1 MKIINY
7 TGNKIKMKINFYKG
21 DLPASFKAA
30 NIIAL
35 DSETM
40 GLNPKR
46 DKLCL
51 VQISNGDEVCHLV
64 KIDLSQEK
72 PLNLIKILKN
82 NKIQKIFHY
91 ARFDVAV
98 FKHNFKINIKN
109 IYCTK
114 IASKLVRTYTDK
126 HGYKDLCSELLGKSI
141 SKTEQSS
148 DWGGELSKEQQKY
161 AATDVL
167 YLHKI
172 KDKLDSMLLREKRI
186 KLAKAC
192 FDFIQYRTDLDIN
205 GWAEQDI
212 FKH

>member
-1 MKIINY
+1 
-7 TGNKIKMKINFYKG
+7 MKINFYKG
-21 DLPASFKAA
+21 DLPASFKAT

-51 VQISNGDEVCHLV
+51 VQISNGDEVCHLI
-64 KIDLSQEK
+64 KIDLSAEK
-72 PLNLIKILKN
+72 PLNLIKILKD

-98 FKHNFKINIKN
+98 FKHNFKVNIKN

-126 HGYKDLCSELLGKSI
+126 HGYKDLCGELLGKSI

-148 DWGGELSKEQQKY
+148 DWGGELTKEQQKY

-172 KDKLDSMLLREKRI
+172 KDKLDSMLLREKRS

-192 FDFIQYRTDLDIN
+192 FDFLEYRTDLDIM
-205 GWAEQDI
+205 GWQDIDI

>member
-1 MKIINY
+1 
-7 TGNKIKMKINFYKG
+7 MKINLYKG
-21 DLPASFKAA
+21 DLPD
-30 NIIAL
+30 NIKFGNSVAI

-51 VQISNGDEVCHLV
+51 IQLSNGNGVCHLV
-64 KIDLSQEK
+64 KIDLNDQK
-72 PLNLIKILKN
+72 PINIINLLKD

-98 FKHNFKINIKN
+98 FKYNFKINIKN

-126 HGYKDLCSELLGKSI
+126 HGYKDLCSELLNKSI

-148 DWGGELSKEQQKY
+148 DWGGELTKDQQSY

-167 YLHKI
+167 YLHEI
-172 KDKLDSMLLREKRI
+172 KQKLDIMLLREKRVRI
-186 KLAKAC
+186 AKAC
-192 FDFIQYRTDLDIN
+192 FDFIEHRTDLDIN

-212 FKH
+212 FRH

>member
-1 MKIINY
+1 
-7 TGNKIKMKINFYKG
+7 MKINLYDG
-21 DLPASFKAA
+21 DIPE
-30 NIIAL
+30 NIKLNDSIAI

-51 VQISNGDEVCHLV
+51 VQISNGDDICYLI
-64 KIDLSQEK
+64 KIDVANK
-72 PLNLIKILKN
+72 RPINLIKILKN
-82 NKIQKIFHY
+82 KKIQKIFHY

-98 FKHNFKINIKN
+98 FKHNFKIKIKN

-114 IASKLVRTYTDK
+114 IASKLVRTYTDR
-126 HGYKDLCSELLGKSI
+126 HGYKDLCNELLDKNI
-141 SKTEQSS
+141 SKNEQSS
-148 DWGGELSKEQQKY
+148 DWGGELTKEQQNY

-172 KDKLDSMLLREKRI
+172 KDKLDKMLLREKRDG
-186 KLAKAC
+186 LAKAC
-192 FDFIQYRTDLDIN
+192 FDFIDHRTDLDIN

>member
-1 MKIINY
+1 
-7 TGNKIKMKINFYKG
+7 MKINFYRG
-21 DLPASFKAA
+21 DLPASFKATSIVA
-30 NIIAL
+30 I

-51 VQISNGDEVCHLV
+51 VQISNGDEICHLV
-64 KIDLSQEK
+64 KIDLTTEK
-72 PLNLIKILKN
+72 PLNLIKILRN

-91 ARFDVAV
+91 ARFDVTV
-98 FKHNFKINIKN
+98 FKYNFKINIKN

-126 HGYKDLCSELLGKSI
+126 HGYNDLCSELLGKSI

-148 DWGGELSKEQQKY
+148 DWGGELTKEQQKY

-172 KDKLDSMLLREKRI
+172 KDKLDSMLLREKRS

-205 GWAEQDI
+205 GWSEQDI

>member
-1 MKIINY
+1 
-7 TGNKIKMKINFYKG
+7 MKINFYKG
-21 DLPASFKAA
+21 DLPASFKAS

-64 KIDLSQEK
+64 KIDLSTKK
-72 PLNLIKILKN
+72 PQNLINILKN

-98 FKHNFKINIKN
+98 FKYNFKINIKN

-148 DWGGELSKEQQKY
+148 DWGGELTKEQQKY

-167 YLHKI
+167 YLHKL
-172 KDKLDSMLLREKRI
+172 KDKLDMMLLREKRS

-205 GWAEQDI
+205 GWSEQDI

>member
-1 MKIINY
+1 
-7 TGNKIKMKINFYKG
+7 MKINLYEE
-21 DLPASFKAA
+21 DLPKKI
-30 NIIAL
+30 NIGDSVAI

-51 VQISNGDEVCHLV
+51 VQLSKGDNVCHLI
-64 KIDLSQEK
+64 KINLEK
-72 PLNLIKILKN
+72 TKPINLIKILKN

-98 FKHNFKINIKN
+98 FKYNFKINIKN

-114 IASKLVRTYTDK
+114 IASKLTRTYTDK
-126 HGYKDLCSELLGKSI
+126 HGYKDLCKELLNKNI
-141 SKTEQSS
+141 SKAEQSS
-148 DWGGELSKEQQKY
+148 DWGGKLSMQQQRY

-172 KDKLDSMLLREKRI
+172 RDKLDKMLIREKRL
-186 KLAKAC
+186 KLAQAC
-192 FDFIQYRTDLDIN
+192 FNFIEYRTDLDIN
-205 GWAEQDI
+205 GWADYDI
-212 FKH
+212 FRH

>member
-1 MKIINY
+1 
-7 TGNKIKMKINFYKG
+7 MKINLYHG
-21 DLPASFKAA
+21 DLPESFKAA
-30 NIIAL
+30 STIAL

-51 VQISNGDEVCHLV
+51 VQISNGDERCNLV
-64 KIDLSQEK
+64 KIDLSNQK
-72 PLNLIKILKN
+72 PVNLIQILKN
-82 NKIQKIFHY
+82 NKVQKIFHY

-98 FKHNFKINIKN
+98 FKYNFKINIKN

-148 DWGGELSKEQQKY
+148 DWGGELTNEQQKY

-172 KDKLDSMLLREKRI
+172 KNKLDKMLLREKRD

-205 GWAEQDI
+205 GWSEQDI

>member
-1 MKIINY
+1 MKIEL
-7 TGNKIKMKINFYKG
+7 YKE
-21 DLPASFKAA
+21 DLPESFNAAST
-30 NIIAL
+30 IAL

-51 VQISNGDEVCHLV
+51 VQISNGDDKCHLV
-64 KIDLSQEK
+64 KIDLSVKK
-72 PLNLIKILKN
+72 PSNLIKILKN
-82 NKIQKIFHY
+82 NKIQKIFHF

-98 FKHNFKINIKN
+98 FKYNFKINIKN

-126 HGYKDLCSELLGKSI
+126 HGYKDLCSELLNKNI
-141 SKTEQSS
+141 SKNEQSS
-148 DWGGELSKEQQKY
+148 DWGGELTEEQQKY

-172 KDKLDSMLLREKRI
+172 KEKLEKMLMRENRS

-192 FDFIQYRTDLDIN
+192 FDFIKVRTDLDLE
-205 GWAEQDI
+205 GWQELDI

>member
-1 MKIINY
+1 
-7 TGNKIKMKINFYKG
+7 MKINLYLN
-21 DLPASFKAA
+21 DLPDDLELGNSLA
-30 NIIAL
+30 I
-35 DSETM
+35 DTETM

-51 VQISNGDEVCHLV
+51 VQISNGDEVCHLI
-64 KIDLSQEK
+64 KIDLLNTK
-72 PLNLIKILKN
+72 PKNLIKILKN
-82 NKIQKIFHY
+82 NKTQKIFHY

-98 FKHNFKINIKN
+98 FKYNFKINIKN

-114 IASKLVRTYTDK
+114 IASKLVRTYTEK
-126 HGYKDLCSELLGKSI
+126 HGYKGLCSELLNKNI
-141 SKTEQSS
+141 SKAEQSS
-148 DWGGELSKEQQKY
+148 DWGGDLTKEQQSY

-172 KDKLDSMLLREKRI
+172 RDKLNKMLIREKRV

-192 FDFIQYRTDLDIN
+192 FDFIEYRTDLDIS
-205 GWAEQDI
+205 GWADQDI

>member
-1 MKIINY
+1 
-7 TGNKIKMKINFYKG
+7 MKINFYKG
-21 DLPASFKAA
+21 DLPSSFKAS

-51 VQISNGDEVCHLV
+51 VQVSNGDEICHLV
-64 KIDLSQEK
+64 KIDLSTKK
-72 PLNLIKILKN
+72 PQNLIKILKN

-98 FKHNFKINIKN
+98 FKYNFKINIKN

-126 HGYKDLCSELLGKSI
+126 HGYKDLCGELLGKSI

-148 DWGGELSKEQQKY
+148 DWGGELTKKQQQY
-161 AATDVL
+161 AANDVL

-172 KDKLDSMLLREKRI
+172 KEKLDKMLLRESRS

-192 FDFIQYRTDLDIN
+192 FDFIQYRTELDIN
-205 GWAEQDI
+205 GWSEQDI

>member
-1 MKIINY
+1 
-7 TGNKIKMKINFYKG
+7 MKINIYNY
-21 DLPASFKAA
+21 DIPDNFKAGDSLA
-30 NIIAL
+30 V

-51 VQISNGDEVCHLV
+51 IQISKGDDVCSLI
-64 KIDLSQEK
+64 KIDLSKKK
-72 PLNLIKILKN
+72 PVNLIKIFKN

-98 FKHNFKINIKN
+98 FKYNFKINVKN

-114 IASKLVRTYTDK
+114 LASKLVRTYTDK
-126 HGYKDLCSELLGKSI
+126 HGYKDLCSELLNKNI
-141 SKTEQSS
+141 SKLEQSS
-148 DWGGELSKEQQKY
+148 DWGGILTKEQQKY

-167 YLHKI
+167 YLHRLR
-172 KDKLDSMLLREKRI
+172 DKLNKMLLREKRE

-192 FDFIQYRTDLDIN
+192 FNFIEHRSDLDII
-205 GWAEQDI
+205 GWADQDI

>member
-1 MKIINY
+1 
-7 TGNKIKMKINFYKG
+7 MKINFYRG
-21 DLPASFKAA
+21 DLPASFEA
-30 NIIAL
+30 NNIVAF

-51 VQISNGDEVCHLV
+51 VQISNGDENCHLV
-64 KIDLSQEK
+64 KINLSTGK
-72 PLNLIKILKN
+72 PINLINILKN

-172 KDKLDSMLLREKRI
+172 KDKLDSMLLREKRT
-186 KLAKAC
+186 KLAQAC
-192 FDFIQYRTDLDIN
+192 FDFIPYRTDLDIN
-205 GWAEQDI
+205 GWSEQDI

>member
-1 MKIINY
+1 
-7 TGNKIKMKINFYKG
+7 MKINFYKG
-21 DLPASFKAA
+21 DLPSNFKAS

-51 VQISNGDEVCHLV
+51 VQISNGDGVCHLV
-64 KIDLSQEK
+64 KIDLSKEK
-72 PLNLIKILKN
+72 PNNLIKILKN

-126 HGYKDLCSELLGKSI
+126 HGYKDLCGELLGKSI

-148 DWGGELSKEQQKY
+148 DWGGELTKEQQKY

-167 YLHKI
+167 YLHKL
-172 KDKLDSMLLREKRI
+172 KDRLDMMLLREKRS

-205 GWAEQDI
+205 GWSEQDI